1 MERPYW
7 RSSAW
12 GGEAPRKKRRSSPL
26 PDGLPASWRSGT
38 AQCRRRL
45 FGSVRRGEPQPGCPK
60 GKCAVKT
67 LPKIKENLEGS
78 QRSPSSNRSYSTQ
91 VNVKEIPFLEK
102 NEEEVEDSM
111 VPLKE
116 SPVIN
121 FESKESLSSADVT
134 SGTGVTLPTGVSD
147 FLLECLDADSSADRD
162 TVATDTTESFPSP
175 ETLRDEERSGTS
187 KPDFEDF
194 VKCKNSTLLDCS
206 KAMAIDKI
214 LQISNLSPILEPVLE
229 DCKDQHIK
237 RKRPKCNYSSSE
249 LSVSTTL
256 AGKKIC
262 KITTA
267 RERTPALKSG
277 TCCSSPVG
285 AQRKPGNQTAEPKRL
300 KSIRKEEL
308 SNLLEGNASP
318 WGQLESAPADT
329 SAKSEKV
336 TTEALPS
343 RQTDDVV
350 TWCYRKE
357 ICSIVRTSP
366 GRRPSRHRRLPVN
379 TKAFCLPEGVPE
391 DVITSSKTWICCKH
405 R

>member
-1 MERPYW
+1 MERPYR

-12 GGEAPRKKRRSSPL
+12 GGKAPRKKRRSSPL
-26 PDGLPASWRSGT
+26 PGGLLPAGRSGP
-38 AQCRRRL
+38 ALCRRRL
-45 FGSVRRGEPQPGCPK
+45 FGSARRGEPQPGCPK
-60 GKCAVKT
+60 GQPAVKT
-67 LPKIKENLEGS
+67 LPKIKENLEVTQG
-78 QRSPSSNRSYSTQ
+78 SPSSNQSTQ
-91 VNVKEIPFLEK
+91 VNAEGIPFLEK
-102 NEEEVEDSM
+102 DEEDVEDSK

-116 SPVIN
+116 SPAIN
-121 FESKESLSSADVT
+121 FESKESLKNTDVT
-134 SGTGVTLPTGVSD
+134 SGTGMTLPTGVSA
-147 FLLECLDADSSADRD
+147 FLLECLDADSSAYGD

-175 ETLRDEERSGTS
+175 ETLRDEECSGTCN
-187 KPDFEDF
+187 PDFEDF

-206 KAMAIDKI
+206 KAVAIDKI
-214 LQISNLSPILEPVLE
+214 LQISNISPILEPVLE

-277 TCCSSPVG
+277 TRCPSPVG
-285 AQRKPGNQTAEPKRL
+285 AGRKPDEQTAEPKRL
-300 KSIRKEEL
+300 KCIRKEEL
-308 SNLLEGNASP
+308 SNLLEGNASSCA
-318 WGQLESAPADT
+318 QLESAPANT
-329 SAKSEKV
+329 SAKSVKV
-336 TTEALPS
+336 TTEVLPS
-343 RQTDDVV
+343 RQTGDVV
-350 TWCYRKE
+350 TQCYRKE

-366 GRRPSRHRRLPVN
+366 GHRPSRHRQLPVR

-391 DVITSSKTWICCKH
+391 DVITNSKTWICCKH

>member
-7 RSSAW
+7 WSSAW
-12 GGEAPRKKRRSSPL
+12 GGKAPRKKRRLSPL
-26 PDGLPASWRSGT
+26 PGGLPTAGRSGS

-45 FGSVRRGEPQPGCPK
+45 FGSARRGEPQPGCPR
-60 GKCAVKT
+60 GESAVKT
-67 LPKIKENLEGS
+67 LPKIKENLEVTQG
-78 QRSPSSNRSYSTQ
+78 SPSSNQSSSTQ

-102 NEEEVEDSM
+102 NEENMGDSTAQ
-111 VPLKE
+111 LKD
-116 SPVIN
+116 SPIIN
-121 FESKESLSSADVT
+121 SESKESLKNTDVT
-134 SGTGVTLPTGVSD
+134 SGTGMTLPTGVSA
-147 FLLECLDADSSADRD
+147 FLLECLDEDSSADRD

-175 ETLRDEERSGTS
+175 ETLRDEECSWTNN
-187 KPDFEDF
+187 PDFEDF

-206 KAMAIDKI
+206 KAVAIDKI
-214 LQISNLSPILEPVLE
+214 LQISNLSPILDPVLE
-229 DCKDQHIK
+229 ACKDQHVK

-249 LSVSTTL
+249 LSVSATL

-277 TCCSSPVG
+277 ARCSSPVG
-285 AQRKPGNQTAEPKRL
+285 AERKPDNQTAEPKML
-300 KSIRKEEL
+300 KCIRKEEL
-308 SNLLEGNASP
+308 SNLLEGNASSC
-318 WGQLESAPADT
+318 GQLEPAPANT
-329 SAKSEKV
+329 SAKSVKV
-336 TTEALPS
+336 ATEVPPS

-350 TWCYRKE
+350 ARCYREE

-366 GRRPSRHRRLPVN
+366 GRRSSRRRRLPVN

-391 DVITSSKTWICCKH
+391 DVITNSKVWICCKH

>member
-134 SGTGVTLPTGVSD
+134 S
-147 FLLECLDADSSADRD
+147 DADSSADRD